1 MNPSQVYMC
10 SYPVDKK
17 EERVAT
23 KGILYGTEQL
33 WNSIWWWLYKSVRM
47 MRCHKIVQKH
57 TKNECM
63 LKLVKYDKICNLVD
77 GFESVSFLASGN
89 ALVV

>member
-1 MNPSQVYMC
+1 
-10 SYPVDKK
+10 
-17 EERVAT
+17 
-23 KGILYGTEQL
+23 
-33 WNSIWWWLYKSVRM
+33 